1 MVDPHLLTLFLVTT
15 IPIVCFPG
23 PSVAFILTNTVQ
35 KGRTV
40 GLMSMVGVETGY
52 LVHVFGAIVGLSA
65 IITASARLFTIV
77 RLAGVAWL
85 LWLAWKAFRSR
96 AEGTLANAPQDSQ
109 KSHSARAAFRSG
121 LLVGALNPKT
131 AVFFLAFLPQFVSAD
146 AGSVPLQMLVF
157 GLLFIALAC
166 VPDGLWA
173 LAGGYLRRLTPKL
186 RLRVLDRAAGV
197 VYCALAAY
205 ALTATARSS

>member
-1 MVDPHLLTLFLVTT
+1 MLDPHLFTLFLATT

-23 PSVAFILTNTVQ
+23 PSVAFILTNSIQ
-35 KGRTV
+35 QGRRV

-52 LVHVFGAIVGLSA
+52 LVHVVGAVVGLSA
-65 IITASARLFTIV
+65 VITASAGLFTVV

-96 AEGTLANAPQDSQ
+96 AEGTFAGASRSGHE
-109 KSHSARAAFRSG
+109 SHNARAAFRGG

-146 AGSVPLQMLVF
+146 AGPVPLQMLAF

-173 LAGGYLRRLTPKL
+173 LAGGYLRGFTSKL
-186 RLRVLDRAAGV
+186 RLRVLDRTAGV

-205 ALTATARSS
+205 ALTATTRSG